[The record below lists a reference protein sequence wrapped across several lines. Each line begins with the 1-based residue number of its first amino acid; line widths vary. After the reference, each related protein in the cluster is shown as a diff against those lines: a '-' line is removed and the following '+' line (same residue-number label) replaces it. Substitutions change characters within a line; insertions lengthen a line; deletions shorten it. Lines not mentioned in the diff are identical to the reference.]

1 MTTTTILSAV
11 SFGTGSNT
19 GNFFNPVKTTL
30 QSATTAV
37 LIAVQLT
44 RGRGNVQLNNRI
56 IVRHAV
62 SPTSY
67 STAAIGAQVL
77 QLAGNYVELPFLT
90 STDLSLERSSD
101 VLVTAAG
108 YHYCWVEAPNLTE
121 AATITVKLQE
131 IP

>member
-11 SFGTGSNT
+11 SFGTSTNT

-44 RGRGNVQLNNRI
+44 RGSGNVQLNNRI